1 MKNLWIFNKGRVAIL
16 CKLLG
21 CEAAR
26 GCDLRDCLE
35 MKKPILSH
43 HLGMLRDKGIIEE
56 WKEGREKY
64 YRIKPKQRLFVRD
77 VVKLV
82 K

>member
-1 MKNLWIFNKGRVAIL
+1 MKNLWIFNEGRIAIL

-21 CEAAR
+21 CSSSR
-26 GCDLRDCLE
+26 GCDLRECLE
-35 MKKPILSH
+35 MKKPLLSH
-43 HLGMLRDKGIIEE
+43 HLGILRDNGIIEE

-64 YRIKPKQRLFVRD
+64 YRIRPGKRAFVRD
-77 VVKLV
+77 VVRLV